1 MREQTNYENETNDD
15 ESQRMSGFVLVSPA
29 VAVVAVVVSVVA
41 VKLMTTTSKRT
52 SVRFKCICMRLR
64 YTRLASAWL
73 CQCIFC

>member
-15 ESQRMSGFVLVSPA
+15 ESQRMSGFVLVSLA
-29 VAVVAVVVSVVA
+29 LVVAVVVSVVA

-52 SVRFKCICMRLR
+52 SVRFKCICMRQR

-73 CQCIFC
+73 CECIFC

>member
-29 VAVVAVVVSVVA
+29 VAVVA